1 MSEDRLHPAR
11 RRASCGSWRQVL
23 CGAIRRCPHG
33 ARKTGAPT
41 QLPRRPQGCVTHIYK
56 YTQTIIYNYLYS
68 GPAPGGGAAR
78 PRGRAHSAQWQCVC
92 HSPTVRAR
100 APKLIYGRG
109 RGGLH

>member
-1 MSEDRLHPAR
+1 MWLVEAGALWCDPAMSAR
-11 RRASCGSWRQVL
+11 RQGR
-23 CGAIRRCPHG
+23 
-33 ARKTGAPT
+33 TGAPT